1 MIENRENIGKRL
13 NPRYVTLQAL
23 GVNSVEDFIWKC
35 LTDLFYLESVV
46 LHHGKK
52 VEYRDLNHLHKQACD
67 FLGFY
72 TNPSQ
77 QKLLFMSRDS
87 LKSTMGRGLMIQE
100 FLRASVENAERL
112 FAIYTGNIELA
123 EEHLKIMTNEI
134 LRNELI
140 QAYFVGYV
148 PSKASEADVWKKEK
162 IRYKRIGFDIGS
174 LKKSLSGKHYAGMWT
189 DNLMN
194 EQNFKTPEL
203 RKSTFLTWQ
212 ANESTI
218 AKDAWELVSETPW
231 EADDVSGRILH
242 PDCRFNYKDIYRK
255 SPARFLS
262 KTGYDVFSC
271 FARNEKGELNFPEKL
286 DEVYLARKKRKQ
298 GNYLYMRMY
307 EGQVTSDSS
316 MQIKREDRV
325 YFEELPSNYIRFIN
339 VDCSGTKGTDSSPSG
354 ITITDWSDRAK
365 LYIDYAEKRKVTP
378 MELFDWLIKLY
389 DKSQKEGRIVTWV
402 NIEREKYGI
411 FLQDLMER
419 ERPDILVMD
428 IPLRGRPRSVRH
440 LKVLPYFENHQI
452 LSRRGLEQ
460 WEEEVDNWYKGKE
473 TGVDLLDTIFL
484 AVEQQLIPRETE
496 SPQEDPQVA
505 LDDNER
511 DFLKKAKEA
520 RGGYDSME
528 MNEREFMKH
537 MY

>member
-1 MIENRENIGKRL
+1 
-13 NPRYVTLQAL
+13 
-23 GVNSVEDFIWKC
+23 
-35 LTDLFYLESVV
+35 
-46 LHHGKK
+46 
-52 VEYRDLNHLHKQACD
+52 
-67 FLGFY
+67 
-72 TNPSQ
+72 
-77 QKLLFMSRDS
+77 
-87 LKSTMGRGLMIQE
+87 
-100 FLRASVENAERL
+100 
-112 FAIYTGNIELA
+112 
-123 EEHLKIMTNEI
+123 
-134 LRNELI
+134 
-140 QAYFVGYV
+140 
-148 PSKASEADVWKKEK
+148 
-162 IRYKRIGFDIGS
+162 
-174 LKKSLSGKHYAGMWT
+174 
-189 DNLMN
+189 
-194 EQNFKTPEL
+194 
-203 RKSTFLTWQ
+203 
-212 ANESTI
+212 
-218 AKDAWELVSETPW
+218 
-231 EADDVSGRILH
+231 
-242 PDCRFNYKDIYRK
+242 
-255 SPARFLS
+255 
-262 KTGYDVFSC
+262 
-271 FARNEKGELNFPEKL
+271 
-286 DEVYLARKKRKQ
+286 
-298 GNYLYMRMY
+298 
-307 EGQVTSDSS
+307 
-316 MQIKREDRV
+316 
-325 YFEELPSNYIRFIN
+325 
-339 VDCSGTKGTDSSPSG
+339 
-354 ITITDWSDRAK
+354 
-365 LYIDYAEKRKVTP
+365 
-378 MELFDWLIKLY
+378 IKLY